1 MAKSEKNQRKLTTI
15 YVTPVGLQ
23 RMNKLAQ
30 EFGYYQT
37 RGAGA
42 GKMGSISQLIE
53 AIAQGELTLHRPGD
67 SQEMSL
73 NIQP

>member
-1 MAKSEKNQRKLTTI
+1 MSKNKDDQQKITTI
-15 YVTPVGLQ
+15 YVTPIGLQ

-42 GKMGSISQLIE
+42 GKIGSISQLVE
-53 AIAQGELTLHRPGD
+53 AIAQGELTLQKPV
-67 SQEMSL
+67 
-73 NIQP
+73 